1 MLDRPPLRN
10 GVWFASSMTRHGHR
24 LDCDSEAGRLICD
37 QVVEAGDMKA
47 AVEGVIESFLNSGV
61 VGAAANRRAFR
72 IGQEPLDLFRRYV
85 AFYAKAQAHCHFSP
99 QLIHNL
105 ERFWQ
110 AAEREG

>member
-1 MLDRPPLRN
+1 MVNGRQLRN
-10 GVWFASSMTRHGHR
+10 GVLVMDGPVRPPPR
-24 LDCDSEAGRLICD
+24 LRQRGRLICD
-37 QVVEAGDMKA
+37 EVVEPSRMDA
-47 AVEGVIESFLNSGV
+47 AVEGVIDNFLNSGV

-85 AFYAKAQAHCHFSP
+85 AFYCKAQAQCHFSP
-99 QLIHNL
+99 QLIDNL

>member
-1 MLDRPPLRN
+1 MIQY
-10 GVWFASSMTRHGHR
+10 GCR

-37 QVVEAGDMKA
+37 EVVEPNRMDA
-47 AVEGVIESFLNSGV
+47 AVEGVIDSFLNSGL

-72 IGQEPLDLFRRYV
+72 IGQEPLDTFRRYV

-99 QLIHNL
+99 QLIDNL

-110 AAEREG
+110 AAERRV